1 LFSTEYFCK
10 LGVDLQEFIST
21 FIVLSF
27 APEVVVS
34 ELIEE
39 I

>member
-1 LFSTEYFCK
+1 LFSTEYFSK
-10 LGVDLQEFIST
+10 LGVDLEEFIST

-27 APEVVVS
+27 APEVVIS